1 MDKECLEVQC
11 KTLQCQR
18 GLETVDESGIEEK
31 SGGAA
36 SDVLPADS
44 RPRESLLPSLPD
56 ADSERRTSGGLA
68 GTAAV
73 KCGGAT
79 AAVAVVTKVGEVGW
93 VGRVSVLIGRV
104 VWHVSGDAVFS
115 RNGCDSWVPWRQTA
129 GSLGTE
135 GALGTSLA
143 GPRVGT
149 NPSEEV
155 GWFAWSGATRSN
167 HQNHARELCNRPLK
181 SHEQAPLTCHK

>member
-1 MDKECLEVQC
+1 QECFSKSVTEAIERACYEMDKECLEVQW

-18 GLETVDESGIEEK
+18 GLETVDESGVEEK

-79 AAVAVVTKVGEVGW
+79 AAVAVVTKVGE
-93 VGRVSVLIGRV
+93 
-104 VWHVSGDAVFS
+104 
-115 RNGCDSWVPWRQTA
+115 
-129 GSLGTE
+129 
-135 GALGTSLA
+135 
-143 GPRVGT
+143 
-149 NPSEEV
+149 
-155 GWFAWSGATRSN
+155 
-167 HQNHARELCNRPLK
+167 ARIIYTGNV
-181 SHEQAPLTCHK
+181 